1 MGKRRIYL
9 DNSVIG
15 GYFDKE
21 FESDTKLFF
30 KRILRGDFDIYF
42 SDINEAELVFA
53 PKHVREL
60 KERIPTMFSHSLELD
75 QDAKELGEQYIK
87 EGILTEKSVNDA
99 YHIAVVTVNRIDIL
113 VSWNFKHIVNFDKIE
128 AFNSINLKMGYPEI
142 DIRSP
147 KELIDYE
154 DKD

>member
-1 MGKRRIYL
+1 
-9 DNSVIG
+9 
-15 GYFDKE
+15 
-21 FESDTKLFF
+21 
-30 KRILRGDFDIYF
+30 
-42 SDINEAELVFA
+42 
-53 PKHVREL
+53 
-60 KERIPTMFSHSLELD
+60 MFSHSLELD